1 MLIDAKYLLEHI
13 ECLNYHISFNII
25 NILKNKAL
33 NILMKIMGNVDCA
46 LDLLGNSYMHLI
58 SCLSL
63 RNFSE
68 IKIYM
73 YDLSED

>member
-1 MLIDAKYLLEHI
+1 
-13 ECLNYHISFNII
+13 
-25 NILKNKAL
+25 
-33 NILMKIMGNVDCA
+33 MKIMGNVDCS

-63 RNFSE
+63 QNFSE